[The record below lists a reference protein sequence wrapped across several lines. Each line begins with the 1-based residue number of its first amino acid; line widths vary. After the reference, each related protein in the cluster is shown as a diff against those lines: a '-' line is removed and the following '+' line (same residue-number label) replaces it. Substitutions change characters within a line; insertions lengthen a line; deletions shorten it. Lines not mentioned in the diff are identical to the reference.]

1 MKNLSENK
9 DIGTT
14 FAFVVSLVGGLI
26 ITIFSILN
34 VLYYSSGTSNLGG
47 YGGYMRGMMT
57 GNHNFFGAY
66 GTSYSFLAGV
76 SLLAVICGVIVMI
89 GAILLT
95 IQPHQHTIW
104 AIVIL
109 AFSLV
114 SFVGMGGYFI
124 GATLGVI
131 GAVFELSVNHKR

>member
-1 MKNLSENK
+1 MAENK
-9 DIGTT
+9 DVGTT
-14 FAFVVSLVGGLI
+14 FAFVVALIGGII
-26 ITIFSILN
+26 ITIFSALN

-47 YGGYMRGMMT
+47 YGGYIRGMMA

-66 GTSYSFLAGV
+66 STSNSFLAGV
-76 SLLAVICGVIVMI
+76 SLLAVICGVIVMM

-95 IQPHQHTIW
+95 IQPHQHVIW

-131 GAVFELSVNHKR
+131 GAVFELTVNHRR